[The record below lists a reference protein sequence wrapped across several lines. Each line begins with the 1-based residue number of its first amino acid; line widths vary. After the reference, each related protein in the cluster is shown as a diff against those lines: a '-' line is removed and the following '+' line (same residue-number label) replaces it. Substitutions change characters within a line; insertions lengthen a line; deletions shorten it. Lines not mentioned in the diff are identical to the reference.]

1 MQLSQR
7 LLLDVPYPL
16 WDKVNYAMKSLPL
29 LVEDTSFGASVE
41 ATILARVSDLEEVT
55 NKLTALTD
63 AKAEWLELDELHYPW
78 PENGEET
85 K

>member
-16 WDKVNYAMKSLPL
+16 WDKVSYAMESLPL

-41 ATILARVSDLEEVT
+41 ATILVRVNDLNEVT
-55 NKLTALTD
+55 QKLTAITD
-63 AKAEWLELDELHYPW
+63 AKAEWLALDELHYPW
-78 PENGEET
+78 PEEE
-85 K
+85 